1 MHRVT
6 DSETFLSYITAILS
20 DSLQQFKDSVK
31 ITYLPVCVETRF
43 KTQPEKNKVKKKKN
57 LPQAFDPSFPSQH
70 FI

>member
-43 KTQPEKNKVKKKKN
+43 KTQPEKNKVKKKN